1 MKTHYLCLVFDCL
14 LDEFRKKQFNTE
26 QHSKFKSV
34 TKRSQSVIKKVISTK
49 SCKTKNKDLLTPP
62 KPKLTK
68 ICTRI
73 SRRIYVLYLVCWIKY
88 CRVICKSYQPFS
100 SFQSSMMMHF
110 GWTGLR
116 IKEKHNRE
124 MSKRNVSLALKLKH
138 VEIWLATGVGSFQ
151 NDFPRLSDSRLWARN
166 GENAYRSAGF

>member
-49 SCKTKNKDLLTPP
+49 SCKTKNKDLITPP

-100 SFQSSMMMHF
+100 GNEFSIQHDDAFWMDWLENQ
-110 GWTGLR
+110 
-116 IKEKHNRE
+116 RE
-124 MSKRNVSLALKLKH
+124 TQQRNVEKKCKSGLKIKTRRDLTCNWGWVLPKR
-138 VEIWLATGVGSFQ
+138 
-151 NDFPRLSDSRLWARN
+151 FPPPEW
-166 GENAYRSAGF
+166 